1 MEGMMKL
8 LKSWDPS
15 DSVKIER
22 IINRPALDFF
32 DDKIYKEVEQIL
44 RDIREKKEEALLYYT
59 EKFDGVK
66 LLSENLRVKEEE
78 VEEAYSIVGDE
89 DIGAIRKALQKI
101 EKFHKMEKAN
111 SWLTT
116 SPSGTILGQ
125 IYHPIEKVG
134 VYVPGGTAPLFSTVL
149 MACIPAKLAGVK
161 EISICSP
168 PNSHGKANPYIIIAA
183 DLIKVANVYK
193 VGGAQ
198 AIAAF
203 AFGTEQ
209 IPKVDKIVGP
219 GNLYV
224 TLAKKL
230 VYGFVSIDMI
240 AGPSEILI
248 LADRW
253 ANSKYIASDLLS
265 QAEHDISSIPILITD
280 SWELAINVNQEIN
293 LQLEN
298 LKRSQIITSSLSNK
312 GAIILVKDLVEEG
325 VKLINLFAPE
335 HLELLVEN
343 PFELLGSIH
352 NAGAI
357 FIGENSPE
365 AIGDYFAGPNHIL
378 PTSGTAKFFSPL
390 SVDDFVK
397 KSSLISYGKFS
408 LEKDAEDIAKLAEL
422 EGLDAHAQSVRMRI
436 TKK

>member
-1 MEGMMKL
+1 
-8 LKSWDPS
+8 
-15 DSVKIER
+15 
-22 IINRPALDFF
+22 
-32 DDKIYKEVEQIL
+32 
-44 RDIREKKEEALLYYT
+44 LYYT